1 MVALVITPFTAK
13 KLVLVLLVED
23 AFVVEAVVA
32 TSVFTVRE
40 VAVVVASVEVPTT
53 VKVPCEVI
61 EEVAVMFPAVKV
73 LIVAVNAERIV
84 EKNDVVVAFVAVN

>member
-61 EEVAVMFPAVKV
+61 EEVAVMLPAVKV

-84 EKNDVVVAFVAVN
+84 EKKDVVVALVAVN